1 MEGDLGWCCSGGS
14 NNWDLHAVV
23 RSACSG
29 GPPPAS
35 NDDSFSW
42 LLQTPSA
49 SEDQLLD
56 AAGSQPPL
64 ADPAV
69 DDLCLQAFFASTKLE
84 TPQPSSPRNE
94 APPQQY
100 KADGPPG
107 KLQTSSRAGGAGPS
121 RSKRK
126 YVSIYL
132 PLAYSIFR

>member
-35 NDDSFSW
+35 NDDSSW